1 MDKLLTVVIPTY
13 NMERYLNNTL
23 ATLVIEDKE
32 VMNLLEVLV
41 VIDGATDNSS
51 QIAHVYEKNYPNVF
65 RVIDK
70 SNGHYG
76 SCVNAGLK
84 VAKGKYFKILDADD
98 WYDKKALIGTLKALE
113 DIGTDAVFTCFSL
126 VYEDGRAKEMKGD
139 GTLPFNT
146 TLSLKETELPR
157 SYQEMHGL
165 MFLTKLLKDINY
177 RQTEGIC
184 YTDTEF
190 VYYPLMSSK
199 TITILPYDLYQYRIG
214 RDEQTISVKSMSKNI
229 KHFEMIAD
237 RLIESEFNIEK
248 ESYLLNCFKERILYS
263 ILYVGI
269 LLNYKKVSNPE
280 LKKYIDEV
288 FKMPLNWR
296 NELLERKAHGL
307 RFIRIWAQF
316 PELLSNILLYPLR
329 LFYLKKIG

>member
-23 ATLVIEDKE
+23 ATLVIDDKD

-41 VIDGATDNSS
+41 VIDGATDRSS
-51 QIAHVYEKNYPNVF
+51 HIAHDYENKYPNVF

-70 SNGHYG
+70 TNGHYG

-84 VAKGKYFKILDADD
+84 VAQGKYFKILDADD
-98 WYDKKALIGTLKALE
+98 WYDNKALIETLKALE
-113 DIGTDAVFTCFSL
+113 GVNTDAVFTRFSL
-126 VYEDGRAKEMKGD
+126 VYEDGRAKELKGD
-139 GTLPFNT
+139 GSLSFNT
-146 TLSLKETELPR
+146 TIYLKETELPR

-177 RQTEGIC
+177 KQTEGIC

-199 TITILPYDLYQYRIG
+199 TITILPCDLYQYRIG

-229 KHFEMIAD
+229 KHFENIAD
-237 RLIESEFNIEK
+237 RLLESDYNKEK
-248 ESYLLNCFKERILYS
+248 GSFLLNCFKDRIFYC
-263 ILYVGI
+263 IFYIGI
-269 LLNYKKVSNPE
+269 LLNPQEGLE
-280 LKKYIDEV
+280 LEMKKYMGEV
-288 FKMPLNWR
+288 YKMPKKWQDSILD
-296 NELLERKAHGL
+296 RKAHGL
-307 RFIRIWAQF
+307 KYIRIWYQL
-316 PELLSNILLYPLR
+316 PKLISTILLFPLR
-329 LFYLKKIG
+329 LYYHSKIV